1 MAAGILLLLQASFM
15 SWRLALGT
23 FLTLLIGLAG
33 GLLMAYLCSGIVSL
47 SSLFGLIAVFGI
59 NARISTLLIK
69 QYQSLELEGNAF
81 GSELILL
88 GTRERLV
95 PILMTILTTS
105 LILLPFIIFGNIAGQ
120 EILYPMAIVILGGL
134 ATTIV
139 VTLFLIPV
147 LYLHF
152 EARRKSD
159 LEHTEFEIKPATP
172 GDDLA

>member
-1 MAAGILLLLQASFM
+1 
-15 SWRLALGT
+15 
-23 FLTLLIGLAG
+23 
-33 GLLMAYLCSGIVSL
+33 
-47 SSLFGLIAVFGI
+47 
-59 NARISTLLIK
+59 
-69 QYQSLELEGNAF
+69 
-81 GSELILL
+81 
-88 GTRERLV
+88 
-95 PILMTILTTS
+95 MTILTTS

-152 EARRKSD
+152 EARRKSG